1 MNINEN
7 FRKYRKKKNQINTV
21 YHNTLLIHHMSAI
34 EY

>member
-7 FRKYRKKKNQINTV
+7 FRKYRKKKQINTV

-34 EY
+34 EN

>member
-7 FRKYRKKKNQINTV
+7 FREYRKKTQINTV

>member
-7 FRKYRKKKNQINTV
+7 FRKYKKNPQINTV
-21 YHNTLLIHHMSAI
+21 YHNTLLTHLMSAI